1 MKRRFDHLDSGYLVV
16 FLICILAIWPFIS
29 RSSLPQETDAELH
42 IFRLAELSRLIS
54 PENPYPRWAPN
65 FYYGFG
71 YPIFNYY
78 APLSYYLGI
87 IVASTLSLG
96 AVAGVKSV
104 FILSLLAAAFGMY
117 GYVRD
122 NWGRSAGLIAS
133 ASYLLA
139 PYVLFIDPHARGDLA
154 ETLSLGLFPLAIWA
168 LDRLRRRPTALNW
181 AASIIL
187 TGSLIMSHNLM
198 GLLFFAYLFAWSI
211 WHQIFRQV
219 QPFSLSQVKAF
230 SKIWSFRLFLALLLG
245 VGVSSFFWLPVF
257 LEREAVNL
265 GTLVGQGG
273 HFDFH
278 NHFLTIRE
286 LLSPNKILDWGATE
300 PEFRFNLGLVQWMLA
315 AFGVVMFVLKKTRN
329 SRTLAFFLSTLLVFI
344 VLMVPISAILW
355 EQIPYMAFIQ
365 FPWRF
370 LGPAAAALAI
380 VSGAGFGAL
389 LSLIAVR
396 AGKYLLAA
404 VLGLILLSSLPL
416 IQVAP
421 WSSDFGPTTPLRILE
436 VELSGR
442 WLGTTA
448 TADFLPA
455 SVEVDPRPEPSVKEA
470 YYGGSEIDHV
480 NRSTLPAGATVSSE
494 TITPTNQRFQTNSD
508 EPFLLRLY
516 IFDFPGWEASID
528 GEEIPI
534 EIGRPEGF
542 IVIPIPEGDHIVDLE
557 FKSTINRTISS
568 LISLVSLLVT
578 GSSTWMVYKQSTPS
592 ANEAADTE
600 VTGDLSSVS
609 SLLPSI
615 IVVAT
620 IIIVQIF
627 GSNLNG
633 WFSVESRGKIAIP
646 AESAVEVSY
655 EGDID
660 LIGYTLQESDL
671 NLGGILDLTLFWKA
685 QKLQE
690 DNYQVF
696 VHVVDSGS
704 NIIAQS
710 DKLNPGDFPTE
721 RWPTDKYVRD
731 QHRIELP
738 ENIPV
743 DQYWIEV
750 GLWTAADG
758 NRLPVLG
765 RNGEHISDNYRLP
778 QPLIVEDK

>member
-1 MKRRFDHLDSGYLVV
+1 MNRRFGHLDSGYLVV

-78 APLSYYLGI
+78 APLSYYLGL
-87 IVASTLSLG
+87 IVASILSLG

-104 FILSLLAAAFGMY
+104 FILSLFAAGFGMY

-122 NWGRSAGLIAS
+122 NWGQSAGLIAS
-133 ASYLLA
+133 ASYLFA

-154 ETLSLGLFPLAIWA
+154 ETLSLGLFPLALWA

-198 GLLFFAYLFAWSI
+198 GLLFFGYLFAWSI
-211 WHQIFRQV
+211 WQQIFKQV
-219 QPFSLSQVKAF
+219 QPFFISQAKSLT
-230 SKIWSFRLFLALLLG
+230 KIWSFRLFLALLLG
-245 VGVSSFFWLPVF
+245 VGVSAFFWLPLF

-300 PEFRFNLGLVQWMLA
+300 ADFRFNLGLVQWMLA
-315 AFGVVMFVLKKTRN
+315 AIGVVLFALKKTSN
-329 SRTLAFFLSTLLVFI
+329 SRTLAFFLITLLVFI
-344 VLMVPISAILW
+344 VLMFPISAILW

-389 LSLIAVR
+389 LSRSADR
-396 AGKYLLAA
+396 ARNYLLAGG
-404 VLGLILLSSLPL
+404 LGLILLSSLPL
-416 IQVAP
+416 IQVTP
-421 WSSDFGPTTPLRILE
+421 WPSDFGPTTPLRILE

-448 TADFLPA
+448 TADFLPS

-470 YYGGSEIDHV
+470 YYAGSEIDHV

-516 IFDFPGWEASID
+516 IFDFPGWEARID
-528 GEEIPI
+528 GKEVPI

-542 IVIPIPEGDHIVDLE
+542 IVIPIPEGDHTVDLA
-557 FKSTINRTISS
+557 FKSTSSRTISGI
-568 LISLVSLLVT
+568 ISLVSLLFT
-578 GSSTWMVYKQSTPS
+578 GFITWTVYKHSTPLAIES
-592 ANEAADTE
+592 ADTE
-600 VTGDLSSVS
+600 VTGDSSSLS
-609 SLLPSI
+609 SLLPAI
-615 IVVAT
+615 IVVAV
-620 IIIVQIF
+620 IIIIQII
-627 GSNLNG
+627 GGNLYS
-633 WFSVESRGKIAIP
+633 WFNVESGGEIAIP
-646 AESAVEVSY
+646 AESPAKVNY

-660 LIGYTLQESDL
+660 LIGYTLQESNL
-671 NLGGILDLTLFWKA
+671 SLGGTLDLTLYWKA
-685 QKLQE
+685 QNPQE
-690 DNYQVF
+690 ENYQVF
-696 VHVVDSGS
+696 IHVLDSGS

-721 RWPTDKYVRD
+721 RWPTNKYVRD
-731 QHRIELP
+731 QHQIELP

-765 RNGEHISDNYRLP
+765 RNGEPIGDSYRLP
-778 QPLIVEDK
+778 EPVIVEDN